1 MGERFEKSQRIMIVY
16 GQNHS
21 LTNNEIEIIQ
31 EFVSKYNCVILTD
44 PISNLHIEGS
54 LMSYNML
61 NQISQVEFDE
71 ILAPDILITV
81 GGKRLMNDPL
91 THKVRGSKK
100 NIRHWSV
107 MENGEIKDFYYK
119 LTSVLEM
126 SQKAF
131 FSFFTLNAG
140 EIENNKQYYNTWY
153 SYIKNIHV
161 TK

>member
-1 MGERFEKSQRIMIVY
+1 MKYEDRDSLIRWVNDLKKSQRIMIVY

-100 NIRHWSV
+100 IFAI
-107 MENGEIKDFYYK
+107 G
-119 LTSVLEM
+119 
-126 SQKAF
+126 Q
-131 FSFFTLNAG
+131 
-140 EIENNKQYYNTWY
+140 
-153 SYIKNIHV
+153 
-161 TK
+161 